1 MKNFAKL
8 LTTALMIGCLAA
20 GIAGC
25 GSSEGGKDEAAVKQ
39 TVIYTNSDEEAQTA
53 IKNAL
58 DKNGFE
64 GKYIM
69 QSFGTSELGG
79 KLAAE
84 GKNIEANVVTMTSYY
99 LDSDQKNIVW
109 SESNGDGTIN
119 VQTAGRTPQLLCA
132 CAWQLRRTVCK
143 HRRT

>member
-25 GSSEGGKDEAAVKQ
+25 GGSEGGKDAAAVKQ

-53 IKNAL
+53 MKNAL

-84 GKNIEANVVTMTSYY
+84 TVTRNSTRCSLKLKTQPNRWQNTPTFMC
-99 LDSDQKNIVW
+99 LCLA
-109 SESNGDGTIN
+109 
-119 VQTAGRTPQLLCA
+119 TAAHCL
-132 CAWQLRRTVCK
+132 
-143 HRRT
+143 

>member
-25 GSSEGGKDEAAVKQ
+25 GGSEGGKDAAAVKQ

-53 IKNAL
+53 MKNAL

-84 GKNIEANVVTMTSYY
+84 GTVLKENISCSLSVLPNWAAN
-99 LDSDQKNIVW
+99 
-109 SESNGDGTIN
+109 
-119 VQTAGRTPQLLCA
+119 LL
-132 CAWQLRRTVCK
+132 LKVKTLK
-143 HRRT
+143 LTL

>member
-25 GSSEGGKDEAAVKQ
+25 GGSEGVKDAAAVKQ

-53 IKNAL
+53 MKNAL

-64 GKYIM
+64 GKYCRNG
-69 QSFGTSELGG
+69 Q
-79 KLAAE
+79 KAE
-84 GKNIEANVVTMTSYY
+84 F
-99 LDSDQKNIVW
+99 
-109 SESNGDGTIN
+109 
-119 VQTAGRTPQLLCA
+119 P
-132 CAWQLRRTVCK
+132 
-143 HRRT
+143 